1 MSLWKQNK
9 MTYVSEYL
17 LNIKMGKRFVRG
29 KEKKELGEL
38 VEKYK
43 KEYENFIMIIIGKN
57 TSQ

>member
-17 LNIKMGKRFVRG
+17 LNIKMGKTFVRG